1 MSESSTHVPALAA
14 IINSVNIIR
23 SFVECSG
30 GDIYMLRVVSQLE
43 NMACGAAAH
52 YRAKKSCISDYFK

>member
-1 MSESSTHVPALAA
+1 MSESSTHAPALAA

-23 SFVECSG
+23 SFVECSR

-43 NMACGAAAH
+43 NMARGAAAH
-52 YRAKKSCISDYFK
+52 YRAKQSRISDYFK